1 LELGQSEVAAPY
13 LKIKMKKMK
22 SNFLSTY
29 PDRQILLKMAPD
41 GDIPQVNGHVHTP
54 YSFSA
59 FENIGQIF
67 EMARKEKIVAVGIND
82 FFVADGYEP
91 FCHEALKNNVFPL
104 FNIEFISLLKP
115 EQQQGIRINDPN
127 NPGRCYFS
135 GKGLDYP
142 FSVDKRLA
150 EKLGHIVGQS
160 QEQVKAMIE
169 KCNQWFASIQADIR
183 LNYPDIRKKFAK
195 ELVRERHIAKAIR
208 VAVFEA
214 HSGEPE
220 RKSLLTRIFG
230 GKEPKSS
237 LSDIPALDNEI
248 RGNLL
253 KSGGRAFVEE
263 DENAFMSLDEVIEI
277 IIAAGGIPCYPVLL
291 DDKNGT
297 YTEYER
303 DPETL
308 YKELSKR
315 NINCLELIPG
325 RNDASHL
332 QRFIEFFQNRDFV
345 ILLGT
350 EHNAPEMIPLAC
362 DTRDRKPLNSFVSR
376 ISYEGACVVAA
387 HQYLRAKGLP
397 GFINEQGIPDAARKS
412 ELVKLGSA
420 VIHYTNVHY
429 KV

>member
-1 LELGQSEVAAPY
+1 
-13 LKIKMKKMK
+13 MK
-22 SNFLSTY
+22 SNFLSAY
-29 PDRQILLKMAPD
+29 PDSQILLKMAP
-41 GDIPQVNGHVHTP
+41 GGEIPQVNGHVHTP

-82 FFVADGYEP
+82 FFVSDGYVP
-91 FCHEALKNNVFPL
+91 FCTEALKSNVFPL
-104 FNIEFISLLKP
+104 FNIEFISLLKY

-142 FSVDKRLA
+142 FSVEKRLA
-150 EKLGHIVGQS
+150 EKLGHVVSQS
-160 QEQVKAMIE
+160 QEQVKSIIK
-169 KCNQWFASIQADIR
+169 KCNQWFVSVQTDIR
-183 LNYPDIRKKFAK
+183 LNYPDVRRKFAR

-214 HSGEPE
+214 CSGEQD
-220 RKSLLTRIFG
+220 RLALLTRIFD
-230 GKEPKSS
+230 GKVPKSN

-253 KSGGRAFVEE
+253 KSGGKAFVEE
-263 DENAFMSLDEVIEI
+263 DENAFMNLDEVIEI
-277 IIAAGGIPCYPVLL
+277 ILAAGGIPCYPVLL

-308 YKELSKR
+308 VQELRKR
-315 NINCLELIPG
+315 NIKCLELIPG
-325 RNDASHL
+325 RNDAGHL
-332 QRFIEFFQNRDFV
+332 QRFVEFFQSRDFV

-362 DTRDRKPLNSFVSR
+362 DTRDKKPLNSYISRVSF
-376 ISYEGACVVAA
+376 EGACVVAA

-397 GFINEQGIPDAARKS
+397 GFINEKGLPDTTRKQ

-420 VIHYTNVHY
+420 VIHYTNVNY
-429 KV
+429 KS

>member
-1 LELGQSEVAAPY
+1 
-13 LKIKMKKMK
+13 MKL
-22 SNFLSTY
+22 NFLSTY
-29 PDRQILLKMAPD
+29 PDSQTLLKMAPE
-41 GDIPQVNGHVHTP
+41 GEIPQVNGHVHTP

-67 EMARKEKIVAVGIND
+67 EMARKENIVAVGIND
-82 FFVADGYEP
+82 FFVSDGYEP
-91 FCHEALKNNVFPL
+91 FCNEALKNRVFPL
-104 FNIEFISLLKP
+104 FNIEFISLLKS
-115 EQQQGIRINDPN
+115 EQQQGVRINDPN

-142 FSVDKRLA
+142 FSVEKPLA
-150 EKLGHIVGQS
+150 EKLSHIVGQS

-169 KCNQWFASIQADIR
+169 KCNQWFASLNTGIR
-183 LNYPDIRKKFAK
+183 LNYTDIRREFAK

-208 VAVFEA
+208 VAVFSA
-214 HSGEPE
+214 YSGEQE
-220 RKSLLTRIFG
+220 RKDLLTRIFD
-230 GKEPKSS
+230 GKEPKSG

-253 KSGGRAFVEE
+253 KSGGKAFVEE

-277 IIAAGGIPCYPVLL
+277 ILAAGGIPCYPVLL

-308 YKELSKR
+308 YRELSKR
-315 NINCLELIPG
+315 NIKCLELIPG
-325 RNDASHL
+325 RNDAGHL
-332 QRFIEFFQNRDFV
+332 QRFVEFFQNKEFV

-350 EHNAPEMIPLAC
+350 EHNAPEMIPLSC
-362 DTRDRKPLNSFVSR
+362 DTRDKKPLNSYISR
-376 ISYEGACVVAA
+376 ISYEGSCVVAA
-387 HQYLRAKGLP
+387 HQYLRARGLP
-397 GFINEQGIPDAARKS
+397 GFINENGVPDTARKS

-420 VIHYTNVHY
+420 VIHYTNSNH
-429 KV
+429 KA

>member
-1 LELGQSEVAAPY
+1 
-13 LKIKMKKMK
+13 
-22 SNFLSTY
+22 
-29 PDRQILLKMAPD
+29 
-41 GDIPQVNGHVHTP
+41 
-54 YSFSA
+54 
-59 FENIGQIF
+59 
-67 EMARKEKIVAVGIND
+67 VAVGIND
-82 FFVADGYEP
+82 FFVSDGYEP

-142 FSVDKRLA
+142 FSVESRLA
-150 EKLGHIVGQS
+150 EKLGNIVNQS

-169 KCNQWFASIQADIR
+169 KCNQWFVSLKTDILLDYDDIR
-183 LNYPDIRKKFAK
+183 RKFAK

-208 VAVFEA
+208 VAVFSA
-214 HSGEPE
+214 CMGEQE
-220 RKSLLTRIFG
+220 RKELLTRVFG
-230 GKEPKSS
+230 GKEPKSN

-253 KSGGRAFVEE
+253 KSGGKAFVEE

-277 IIAAGGIPCYPVLL
+277 ILSAGGIPCYPVLL
-291 DDKNGT
+291 DDKNGI

-308 YKELSKR
+308 FKELTQR
-315 NINCLELIPG
+315 NIKCLELIPG

-332 QRFIEFFQNRDFV
+332 QRFVEFFQNRDFV

-362 DTRDRKPLNSFVSR
+362 DTRDKKPLNEYISR

-397 GFINEQGIPDAARKS
+397 GFINEAGFPDTGRKP

-420 VIHYTNVHY
+420 VIQYTNVNY
-429 KV
+429 RA

>member
-1 LELGQSEVAAPY
+1 
-13 LKIKMKKMK
+13 MKP
-22 SNFLSTY
+22 NFLSTF
-29 PDRQILLKMAPD
+29 PDSKILLKMIPD
-41 GDIPQVNGHVHTP
+41 GDIPQVTGHVHTP

-67 EMARKEKIVAVGIND
+67 EMACQEKIVAVGIND

-91 FCHEALKNNVFPL
+91 FCAEALKNHVFPL
-104 FNIEFISLLKP
+104 FNIEFISLLKS

-142 FSVDKRLA
+142 FSVETRLA
-150 EKLGHIVGQS
+150 EKLGHTVSQS

-169 KCNQWFASIQADIR
+169 KCNQWFDSIQAGIR
-183 LNYPDIRKKFAK
+183 VNYPDIRRIFAK

-214 HSGEPE
+214 YSGELE
-220 RKSLLTRIFG
+220 RKALLTRIFD
-230 GKEPKSS
+230 GKEPKSK

-253 KSGGRAFVEE
+253 KSGGKAFVEE

-277 IIAAGGIPCYPVLL
+277 ILSAGGIPCYPVLL

-315 NINCLELIPG
+315 NIKCLELIPG

-332 QRFIEFFQNRDFV
+332 QRFVEFFQNKDFV

-362 DTRDRKPLNSFVSR
+362 DTRDKKPLNSYISR

-397 GFINEQGIPDAARKS
+397 GFINARALPDTARKS
-412 ELVKLGSA
+412 ELVKLGSG
-420 VIHYTNVHY
+420 VIHYTNVNY
-429 KV
+429 KA

>member
-1 LELGQSEVAAPY
+1 
-13 LKIKMKKMK
+13 MK

-29 PDRQILLKMAPD
+29 PDSQILLKMTPSS
-41 GDIPQVNGHVHTP
+41 DIPQVNGHVHTP

-82 FFVADGYEP
+82 FFVSDGYEP
-91 FCHEALKNNVFPL
+91 FCTEALKNNVFPL
-104 FNIEFISLLKP
+104 FNIEFISLLKS

-142 FSVDKRLA
+142 FSVDKRLS
-150 EKLGHIVGQS
+150 EKLGHIVSQS
-160 QEQVKAMIE
+160 QEQVKDMIG
-169 KCNQWFASIQADIR
+169 KCNQWFAAIQAGIL
-183 LNYPDIRKKFAK
+183 LNYPDIRRKFAK

-208 VAVFEA
+208 VAVFETC
-214 HSGEPE
+214 SGEQE
-220 RKSLLTRIFG
+220 RKTLLTLIFD
-230 GKEPKSS
+230 GKEPKSN

-253 KSGGRAFVEE
+253 KSGGKAFVEE

-277 IIAAGGIPCYPVLL
+277 ILAAGGIPCYPVLL
-291 DDKNGT
+291 DDKNGA

-303 DPETL
+303 DPEIL

-315 NINCLELIPG
+315 NIKCLELIPG

-332 QRFIEFFQNRDFV
+332 QRFVEFFQKKDFV

-362 DTRDRKPLNSFVSR
+362 DTRDKKPLNSYISH

-387 HQYLRAKGLP
+387 HQYLKSKGLH
-397 GFINEQGIPDAARKS
+397 GFINEKGLPDTARKS

-420 VIHYTNVHY
+420 VIHYTNVNY
-429 KV
+429 KA

>member
-1 LELGQSEVAAPY
+1 MV
-13 LKIKMKKMK
+13 

-29 PDRQILLKMAPD
+29 PDGQVLLKMSPE
-41 GDIPQVNGHVHTP
+41 GEIPQVNGHVHTP

-67 EMARKEKIVAVGIND
+67 EMARNEKIVAVGIND
-82 FFVADGYEP
+82 FFVSDGYEP
-91 FCHEALKNNVFPL
+91 FCTEALKNKVFPL
-104 FNIEFISLLKP
+104 FNIEFISLLKA

-135 GKGLDYP
+135 GKGLNFP
-142 FSVDKRLA
+142 FSIEKRLA
-150 EKLGHIVGQS
+150 DKLGDVVSQS

-169 KCNQWFASIQADIR
+169 KCNQWFATIQTDIR
-183 LNYPDIRKKFAK
+183 LNYPDIRRKFAK

-214 HSGEPE
+214 CSDEKE
-220 RKSLLTRIFG
+220 RKALLTRIFD
-230 GKEPKSS
+230 GKEPKSN
-237 LSDIPALDNEI
+237 LSDIPSLDNEI

-263 DENAFMSLDEVIEI
+263 DESAFMSLDEVTEI
-277 IIAAGGIPCYPVLL
+277 ILAAGGIPCYPVLL
-291 DDKNGT
+291 DDKNGN

-308 YKELSKR
+308 YKELIKR
-315 NINCLELIPG
+315 NIKCLELIPG

-332 QRFIEFFQNRDFV
+332 QRFVEFFQNKGFV

-350 EHNAPEMIPLAC
+350 EHNAPEMIPLTC
-362 DTRDRKPLNSFVSR
+362 DTRDRKPLNSYISR

-397 GFINEQGIPDAARKS
+397 GFINEKGLPDTARKA
-412 ELVKLGSA
+412 ELAKLGNA
-420 VIHYTNVHY
+420 VIHYTNVTY
-429 KV
+429 

>member
-1 LELGQSEVAAPY
+1 
-13 LKIKMKKMK
+13 MK
-22 SNFLSTY
+22 SNFLSTF
-29 PDRQILLKMAPD
+29 PDSQTLLRMAP
-41 GDIPQVNGHVHTP
+41 GGEIPQVNGHVHTP

-59 FENIGQIF
+59 FESISQIF

-82 FFVADGYEP
+82 FFVCDGYEP
-91 FCHEALKNNVFPL
+91 FCNEALKNRVFPL

-142 FSVDKRLA
+142 FSVDKPLA
-150 EKLGHIVGQS
+150 EKLRHIVGQS

-169 KCNQWFASIQADIR
+169 KCNQWFASLETSIR
-183 LNYPDIRKKFAK
+183 LNYPDIRNHFAK

-208 VAVFEA
+208 VAVFSA
-214 HSGEPE
+214 CQGEGE
-220 RKSLLTRIFG
+220 RKELLTRIFG
-230 GKEPKSS
+230 AKEPKSD

-253 KSGGRAFVEE
+253 KSGGKAFVEE
-263 DENAFMSLDEVIEI
+263 DENAFMSLEEVIEI
-277 IIAAGGIPCYPVLL
+277 ILAAGGIPCYPVLL

-308 YKELSKR
+308 FKELSKR
-315 NINCLELIPG
+315 NIKCLELIPG

-332 QRFIEFFQNRDFV
+332 QRFVEYFQSRDFI
-345 ILLGT
+345 ILFGT

-362 DTRDRKPLNSFVSR
+362 DTRDKKPLNSYISR

-387 HQYLRAKGLP
+387 HQYLRAKGLT
-397 GFINEQGIPDAARKS
+397 GFISEKGLPDTTRKS
-412 ELVKLGSA
+412 ELVKLGNA
-420 VIHYTNVHY
+420 VIHYTNVNP

>member
-1 LELGQSEVAAPY
+1 
-13 LKIKMKKMK
+13 MK

-29 PDRQILLKMAPD
+29 PDSQTLLKMAPD
-41 GDIPQVNGHVHTP
+41 GEIPQVNGHVHTP

-67 EMARKEKIVAVGIND
+67 EMAKRENIVAVGIND
-82 FFVADGYEP
+82 FFVSDGYEP
-91 FCHEALKNNVFPL
+91 FCTEALKNNVFPL
-104 FNIEFISLLKP
+104 FNIEFISLLKS

-150 EKLGHIVGQS
+150 EKLGHIVDQS

-169 KCNQWFASIQADIR
+169 KCNQWFASIQAGII
-183 LNYPDIRKKFAK
+183 LNYPDIRRKFAK
-195 ELVRERHIAKAIR
+195 ELVRERHVAKAIR

-214 HSGEPE
+214 CSGEQE
-220 RKSLLTRIFG
+220 RKELLTRIFG
-230 GKEPKSS
+230 GKEPKSA
-237 LSDIPALDNEI
+237 LSDIPGLDNEI

-253 KSGGRAFVEE
+253 KSGGKAFVEE

-277 IIAAGGIPCYPVLL
+277 IVAAGGIPCYPVLL

-308 YKELSKR
+308 YKELTKR

-325 RNDASHL
+325 RNDAGHL
-332 QRFIEFFQNRDFV
+332 QRFVEFFQNRNFV

-362 DTRDRKPLNSFVSR
+362 DTRDKKPLNSYISRVSW
-376 ISYEGACVVAA
+376 EGTCVVAA
-387 HQYLRAKGLP
+387 HQYLRANGLP
-397 GFINEQGIPDAARKS
+397 GFINEKGMPDTARKA

-420 VIHYTNVHY
+420 VIHYTNVNH
-429 KV
+429 KA

>member
-1 LELGQSEVAAPY
+1 
-13 LKIKMKKMK
+13 MK

-29 PDRQILLKMAPD
+29 PDSEKLLEMAPD
-41 GDIPQVNGHVHTP
+41 GEIPQVNGHVHTP

-59 FENIGQIF
+59 FDNIGQIF
-67 EMARKEKIVAVGIND
+67 EMARMEKIVAVGIND
-82 FFVADGYEP
+82 FFVSDGYDP
-91 FCHEALKNNVFPL
+91 FCTEALKNNIFPL
-104 FNIEFISLLKP
+104 FNIEFISLLKS

-142 FSVDKRLA
+142 FSVEKRLA
-150 EKLGHIVGQS
+150 EKLGHVVSQS

-169 KCNQWFASIQADIR
+169 KCNQWFGSVQADIR
-183 LNYPDIRKKFAK
+183 LNYPEIRRKFAK

-208 VAVFEA
+208 VAIFEEYL
-214 HSGEPE
+214 SEPG
-220 RKSLLTRIFG
+220 RKAMLTRIFD

-263 DENAFMSLDEVIEI
+263 DEKAFINLEEVIEI
-277 IIAAGGIPCYPVLL
+277 ILAAGGIPCYPVLL

-308 YKELSKR
+308 CKELNKR
-315 NINCLELIPG
+315 NIKCLELIPG
-325 RNDASHL
+325 RNAAGHL
-332 QRFIEFFQNRDFV
+332 QRFVEFFQNRDFV

-350 EHNAPEMIPLAC
+350 EHNAPEMIPLTC
-362 DTRDRKPLNSFVSR
+362 DTRDKKPLNSYVRR

-387 HQYLRAKGLP
+387 HQYLRAKGLQ
-397 GFINEQGIPDAARKS
+397 GFINEKGLPDTLRKQ

-420 VIHYTNVHY
+420 VIHYTNIHY
-429 KV
+429 KA